1 MGRSSGD
8 CHVSDNWGSMLISPW
23 WDSTTAS
30 MYANVSNA
38 PVPITSFEIKG
49 ADQTDFEYQKC
60 EYRSHNVFQC
70 DGALKEPVSVILNDG
85 TYYGVNIIE
94 SMAGNAGAYPLSSC
108 GDSTPSLGKPRR
120 STGEAAKE
128 VIGYYA
134 EWGRYPRDKLA
145 VPSNMDF
152 HKVTIVNYAFFQTD
166 ANGYIYSY
174 DPWGAANNLFGPQV
188 WDGSGVYKC
197 NRIGPNENE
206 CGFYKFDEGLISL
219 VHAAGARLFVSIG
232 GWTLSEA
239 FVAVAADATK
249 RTRFAEQ
256 CVSLIKD
263 YGFDGIDLDWEYPT
277 NTRHS
282 GTPADKANF
291 VLLLK
296 ELRSK
301 LDAYGKQT
309 GKYYEIT
316 AAVSCGPAQIQESYD
331 ILGIAQY
338 LTQINL
344 MSYDFHGDWESVT
357 GPLAP
362 LYYPG
367 FGDEGLTVD
376 ACVKTW
382 LKGCSG
388 CKYNIGLPFYGRSF
402 AYATGFNQ
410 PFSGKDEANWP
421 GVDGADP
428 GTPEY
433 WAIEKKFRQMVLKR
447 DEKSHTEMGSF
458 TDGSGLISFDD
469 EQAICDKVEYGQ
481 THNLNGYIIWDI
493 QGDLR
498 DDLSQPLLDVVNKKL
513 NNPSYGCSNAA

>member
-1 MGRSSGD
+1 
-8 CHVSDNWGSMLISPW
+8 
-23 WDSTTAS
+23 
-30 MYANVSNA
+30 
-38 PVPITSFEIKG
+38 
-49 ADQTDFEYQKC
+49 
-60 EYRSHNVFQC
+60 
-70 DGALKEPVSVILNDG
+70 
-85 TYYGVNIIE
+85 
-94 SMAGNAGAYPLSSC
+94 
-108 GDSTPSLGKPRR
+108 
-120 STGEAAKE
+120 
-128 VIGYYA
+128 
-134 EWGRYPRDKLA
+134 
-145 VPSNMDF
+145 
-152 HKVTIVNYAFFQTD
+152 
-166 ANGYIYSY
+166 
-174 DPWGAANNLFGPQV
+174 
-188 WDGSGVYKC
+188 
-197 NRIGPNENE
+197 
-206 CGFYKFDEGLISL
+206 
-219 VHAAGARLFVSIG
+219 
-232 GWTLSEA
+232 
-239 FVAVAADATK
+239 
-249 RTRFAEQ
+249 
-256 CVSLIKD
+256 VSLIKD

-277 NTRHS
+277 YTNHS

-410 PFSGKDEANWP
+410 DFSGKDEANWP
-421 GVDGADP
+421 RVDGADP

-458 TDGSGLISFDD
+458 SDGSGLISFDD
-469 EQAICDKVEYGQ
+469 GEAICDKVEYGQ

-513 NNPSYGCSNAA
+513 NNPSYDCSNAPVPPPESAKEVIGYYAEWGRYPRDKLAVPSNMDFHKVTIVNYAFFQTDANGYIYSYDPWGAANNLFGPQVWDGSGV